1 MICQLKYFIFNHS
14 GAFLNSADDT
24 SVSKSVTLQK
34 RDSGVASSRR
44 VSFGMLKA
52 RDDERSHYPALSSTT
67 TNNEGDGDYE
77 K

>member
-1 MICQLKYFIFNHS
+1 MLFQSNHTIFNHA

-67 TNNEGDGDYE
+67 INNEGDGDYE